1 MPKLTCRLAMAFTA
15 AFGAA
20 SLASAPVRAAEPMKA
35 EVIHWWTSGGEAASV
50 KVFADAFNKAG
61 GQWIDSA
68 VAGGEAARA
77 AGVNRIVGGNP
88 PTMMQFNT
96 GKQLDELVN
105 NGFLVNLDAQ
115 AKAQDWKAVLPK
127 AIDEA
132 SIRNGHY
139 YALPVN
145 IHGQNWLFYNTKLL
159 ADAGATEPKSWPDV
173 IAAGKKLQAAGKI
186 ALAHG
191 GQSWQDHLLFDAV
204 LAGEGGSALYM
215 GVYGPGAQAAIH
227 DPRFK
232 HVAEMFK
239 QLRDLMDPGMP
250 GRNWNDA
257 TSMVITGK
265 AGMQV
270 MGDWA
275 KGEFASAGQVA
286 GRDFGCV
293 VPGAGGYVLGG
304 DVFVFPKLPGAT
316 GETPAQAKLVDIV
329 FSKDIQLA
337 FSQKKGS
344 IPVRTD
350 VDTSSLDVCAQKGAA
365 AVKDVARQLPST
377 SYLISPDENGAL
389 NDVVTQFLNTPSET
403 ADDFVGKFAGAVKA
417 AG

>member
-1 MPKLTCRLAMAFTA
+1 M
-15 AFGAA
+15 
-20 SLASAPVRAAEPMKA
+20 
-35 EVIHWWTSGGEAASV
+35 IHWWTSGGESAAV
-50 KVFADAFNKAG
+50 KVFADRFDKAG
-61 GQWIDSA
+61 GQWVDSA
-68 VAGGEAARA
+68 VAGGEAARS

-105 NGFLVNLDAQ
+105 SGFLVDLDAQ
-115 AKAQDWKAVLPK
+115 AKAENWKGVLPK
-127 AIDEA
+127 AIDDA
-132 SIRNGHY
+132 TMRDGHY

-145 IHGQNWLFYNTKLL
+145 IHGQNWLFYNQKVF
-159 ADAGATEPKSWPDV
+159 ADAAAKEPQSWAD
-173 IAAGKKLQAAGKI
+173 IIEAGKKIKAKGHV

-204 LAGEGGSALYM
+204 LAGEGGSDLYM
-215 GVYGPGAQAAIH
+215 KVYGKDAQAAIA
-227 DPRFK
+227 DPKFK
-232 HVAEMFK
+232 HVAELFA

-275 KGEFASAGQVA
+275 KGEFSGASMAPGK
-286 GRDFGCV
+286 DYGCV

-304 DVFVFPKLPGAT
+304 DVFVFPKQPSASA
-316 GETPAQAKLVDIV
+316 ETPAQAKLVEVI
-329 FSKDIQLA
+329 FAKDTQLA

-350 VDTSSLDVCAQKGAA
+350 VDASSLDVCAQKGVA
-365 AVKDVARQLPST
+365 AVKDAGKQLPST

-389 NDVVTQFLNTPSET
+389 NDVITQYLNTPAET
-403 ADDFVGKFAGAVKA
+403 ADDFVKKFADAVKA

>member
-1 MPKLTCRLAMAFTA
+1 MRACHVAVAIA
-15 AFGAA
+15 ALL
-20 SLASAPVRAAEPMKA
+20 LASPCLASEPMKA
-35 EVIHWWTSGGEAASV
+35 EVIHWWTSGGESAAV
-50 KVFADAFNKAG
+50 KILADRFDKAG
-61 GQWIDSA
+61 GQWVDSA
-68 VAGGEAARA
+68 VAGGEAARS

-88 PTMMQFNT
+88 PAMMQFNT

-115 AKAQDWKAVLPK
+115 AKAEDWQAVLPT
-127 AIDEA
+127 AINEA
-132 SIRNGHY
+132 SLRDGHY

-145 IHGQNWLFYNTKLL
+145 IHGQNWLFYNTSVF
-159 ADAGATEPKSWPDV
+159 ADAGLKEPRSWSD
-173 IAAGKKLQAAGKI
+173 IIDAGKKIQGKGRI

-204 LAGEGGSALYM
+204 LAGEGGADLYLR
-215 GVYGPGAQAAIH
+215 VYGKDSAAAIA
-227 DPRFK
+227 DPKFK
-232 HVAEMFK
+232 HVAEVFA

-257 TSMVITGK
+257 TSLVITGK

-275 KGEFASAGQVA
+275 KGEFAGAHEIAGK
-286 GRDFGCV
+286 DYGCI

-304 DVFVFPKLPGAT
+304 DVFVFPKLPGAS
-316 GETPAQAKLVDIV
+316 GATPAQSKLVEIV
-329 FSKDIQLA
+329 FDKDTQLA
-337 FSQKKGS
+337 FSEKKGS

-350 VDTSSLDVCAQKGAA
+350 VDASSLDVCAQKGAA
-365 AVKDVARQLPST
+365 AVKDKSKQLPST
-377 SYLISPDENGAL
+377 SYLVSPDENGAL
-389 NDVVTQFLNTPSET
+389 NDVITQYLNTRSES
-403 ADDFVGKFAGAVKA
+403 ADDFVRKFADAVKA